1 MAAGKKRQY
10 RRAERTFAFKVLYSL
25 SFSQATD
32 EDSLRE
38 IFLNF
43 PERPEGLLPENNYA
57 WNLVLGVWEEREQLD
72 ADLASRLRNW
82 RMERVGKVE
91 SAILRIALFELRRN
105 APDVPPKVVINEAV
119 ELSKLYGDDKSGI
132 FVNGVLDN
140 AAKLARDEENPQEP
154 VHQIH
159 ATAKPAY
166 ES

>member
-1 MAAGKKRQY
+1 MTAGKKQH

-25 SFSQATD
+25 SFSPATCV
-32 EDSLRE
+32 DSLRQA
-38 IFLNF
+38 FLNF
-43 PERPEGLLPENNYA
+43 PERPDGLPAENNYA
-57 WNLVLGVWEEREQLD
+57 WSLVLGVWEKREQLD
-72 ADLASRLRNW
+72 ADLASHLRNW
-82 RMERVGKVE
+82 RMERVGRVE

-140 AAKLARDEENPQEP
+140 AAKLARSEENPQEP
-154 VHQIH
+154 VRQIH

-166 ES
+166 KP